1 MKSQR
6 KEDTCPSICGDWG
19 ESMVDFTDK
28 HRCCVGCLLKILVIT
43 FFVFIVVTLS
53 LKIGFVDSLWNTL
66 SCFANQVTNT
76 RDSSIAWASWL
87 TAFATIGAFIFA
99 WLAYR
104 QSLRARKNAS
114 FCTLFAQLLGSHKH
128 IFGNKAL
135 AETVFIATGTYKIS
149 YSYFGINPNDDVF
162 TSFFNYYKTQHHT
175 LIPSPDK
182 GASSTITDVWDKY
195 VSNLKEEAKFS
206 NCFKYV
212 YYEIKTVL
220 DEDSLTLEE
229 RKHYIGIIQANM
241 NYDEL
246 FCYFINLLQHFARI
260 PEYGS
265 DYMKGLYANDF
276 FENIMNRPDFKYRV
290 YIDELKKSA
299 VGDIVCKIVGK

>member
-1 MKSQR
+1 M
-6 KEDTCPSICGDWG
+6 
-19 ESMVDFTDK
+19 
-28 HRCCVGCLLKILVIT
+28 
-43 FFVFIVVTLS
+43 
-53 LKIGFVDSLWNTL
+53 
-66 SCFANQVTNT
+66 
-76 RDSSIAWASWL
+76 SSRHYTSWL
-87 TAFATIGAFIFA
+87 TTFATIGAFIFA

-114 FCTLFAQLLGSHKH
+114 FCTLLAQLLGSHKH

-149 YSYFGINPNDDVF
+149 SSYFGINPNDDVF